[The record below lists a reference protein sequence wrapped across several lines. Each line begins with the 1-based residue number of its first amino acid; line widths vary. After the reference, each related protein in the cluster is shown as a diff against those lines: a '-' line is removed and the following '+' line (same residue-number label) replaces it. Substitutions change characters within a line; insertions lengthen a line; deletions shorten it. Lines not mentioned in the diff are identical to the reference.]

1 MAASSSI
8 AEILS
13 ALWRSCEGHAE
24 LNLLLADGKDN
35 SLWFSVPDELL
46 ALRSQIEQL
55 NPGWSA
61 RIRPGI
67 AVDEGGQ
74 PQFLPALTVEFDLKH
89 TPREKAVEALKGF
102 LDKVRVESPD
112 ARQTIHR
119 AMVDGDMVAVHV
131 HVERFP
137 GDPGL
142 AVVDIFRVAN
152 GMIAEH
158 WDVLQEVPANPVNP
172 LPMF

>member
-1 MAASSSI
+1 MMARTAQEEANLRLVIEMYHKVLIAMDSQAADHYIAPDYVQHSSL
-8 AEILS
+8 AE
-13 ALWRSCEGHAE
+13 
-24 LNLLLADGKDN
+24 
-35 SLWFSVPDELL
+35 
-46 ALRSQIEQL
+46 
-55 NPGWSA
+55 PG
-61 RIRPGI
+61 
-67 AVDEGGQ
+67 
-74 PQFLPALTVEFDLKH
+74 
-89 TPREKAVEALKGF
+89 VEALKAF
-102 LDKVRVESPD
+102 LDKVRAESPD

-142 AVVDIFRVAN
+142 AVVDIFRVAG

-172 LPMF
+172 NSMF

>member
-1 MAASSSI
+1 MARNAQEE
-8 AEILS
+8 A
-13 ALWRSCEGHAE
+13 
-24 LNLLLADGKDN
+24 N
-35 SLWFSVPDELL
+35 L
-46 ALRSQIEQL
+46 ALVIEMYHKVL
-55 NPGWSA
+55 IAMDSS
-61 RIRPGI
+61 
-67 AVDEGGQ
+67 AVDHYIAPDYVQHSSLAEPGV
-74 PQFLPALTVEFDLKH
+74 A
-89 TPREKAVEALKGF
+89 ALKSF
-102 LDKVRVESPD
+102 LDKVRAESPD

-142 AVVDIFRVAN
+142 AVVDIFRVAG

-158 WDVLQEVPANPVNP
+158 WDVLQEVPAHPVNP

>member
-1 MAASSSI
+1 MARTAQEEANLRLVIEMYHKVLIAMDSQAADHYIAPDYVQHSSL
-8 AEILS
+8 AE
-13 ALWRSCEGHAE
+13 
-24 LNLLLADGKDN
+24 
-35 SLWFSVPDELL
+35 
-46 ALRSQIEQL
+46 
-55 NPGWSA
+55 PG
-61 RIRPGI
+61 
-67 AVDEGGQ
+67 
-74 PQFLPALTVEFDLKH
+74 
-89 TPREKAVEALKGF
+89 VEALKAF
-102 LDKVRVESPD
+102 LDKVRAESPD

-142 AVVDIFRVAN
+142 AVVDIFRVAG

-172 LPMF
+172 NSMF